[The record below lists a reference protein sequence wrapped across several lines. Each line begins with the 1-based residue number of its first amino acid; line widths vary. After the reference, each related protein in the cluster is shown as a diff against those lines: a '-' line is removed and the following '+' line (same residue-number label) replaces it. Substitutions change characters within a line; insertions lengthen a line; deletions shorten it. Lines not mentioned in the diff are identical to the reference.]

1 VDPHS
6 GGVAPPSQQ
15 PSGSGGTPPK

>member
-6 GGVAPPSQQ
+6 GGVVPPSQ
-15 PSGSGGTPPK
+15 PSSGSGGTPPK